1 MLHVVD
7 LLFFACYIEIELKN
21 IKEFILCRLSEL
33 TSQMPDGLRKNTAS
47 AKEWELRMAAMS
59 WKDAATVAAKNY
71 LNKLEYY
78 GAMP

>member
-47 AKEWELRMAAMS
+47 AKE
-59 WKDAATVAAKNY
+59 
-71 LNKLEYY
+71 
-78 GAMP
+78 